1 MNMNVSKSKTK
12 IFAAIAILAMVVC
25 AFAIAIPSE
34 NVDAVTTPGNAENIS
49 SDILLSSITE
59 PGNYKLTADY
69 TLDEDDSIADGVK
82 IYTDGK
88 KITTNNNTLT
98 IRQGGVLNVNNGGML
113 VLTDIEEVEIR
124 GKVVVDTTGFV
135 NIATAEDT
143 GKYIGAG
150 GKAVVTSGTVEIVD
164 KESTGF
170 NVTLTS
176 DSTATLN
183 NYNLYTTDTITIS
196 QNATL
201 TITGIV
207 SPMGGDGG
215 KIVNNGTINF
225 SGSGKVTKTTI
236 DDSGTGTI
244 NGYLVGTDYGSAE
257 ALEINTDAVN
267 KDITINGTDNTD
279 YKLVSGGS
287 ISVAKGGQYSGTVTY
302 VYSDNKNPVETAYT
316 QSVDLVI
323 PTAAS
328 AIDNVVTIANNAL
341 AIVGTMDG
349 TKTTANVAIAGASVS
364 YVTGTVAAISVN
376 GVEIYGTIAAP
387 ISIPDNGKAVVP
399 NGQTLAFGNNAEITL
414 TEGTTE
420 TALYIYGSLE
430 KVSGVSSIKWIDNS
444 ASNTKVYCTTQN
456 AKSVNECVISKEN
469 VDSSEIYEV
478 DSQEDLEKY
487 NIPGTFVY
495 LNADITIDKYVEL
508 NGVTIYTNG
517 NDITVGGTT
526 SGTLVLNNCTIDRV
540 GADGT
545 TANVAGEYI
554 EVKDGSSM
562 QVNSSLLFIEVTA
575 GSGASIKTNNA
586 AVSYDNTSS
595 NVRVGYGTQFTFTGT
610 AVERIEVFGDL
621 IINSTVTVENDIL
634 VTVYNGG
641 TMTVNGS
648 ITFLGDADF
657 RAGSEVT
664 VAEGG
669 KIVAGD
675 RNGTSEIT
683 ANGKVTVAEGATFTV
698 FKASNTAVSL
708 NSLVISGTF
717 TVNGTM
723 NVNGQFSGQILD
735 KGAVTINGTA
745 VNDGSNASVK
755 IYDGVTL
762 TVSSVTGSM
771 DVVDDGI
778 VSINAA
784 LVQNGTS
791 KQSNGNKV
799 TITDAGG
806 ITVSEAVQ
814 DVFYTFNKVSHHD
827 YYSVMTVA
835 GTVSEGGSITVSQ
848 SANAIDVGEDD
859 EYSAY
864 VLIGDEGLV
873 LLESTDLTVSGA
885 LLVSGEVTA
894 VAENDIGISVG
905 NGGEL
910 TVTGKI
916 TARNEIANNGILNAV
931 YYYLAADTQ
940 ITYQRHIYTNFVDAN
955 AAASSAEG
963 KTITVYGTV
972 SVSADANIADGTT
985 VDMTR
990 GSVII
995 VPAGVTVIAESG
1007 CNVDNDYAM
1016 IDVDGTFTSMNYAEN
1031 LGRGEIRAD
1040 VVTVDGLSKTWTSL
1054 ASAIAE
1060 SSPGDVI
1067 EANGVIIITS
1077 DLTIPEGV
1085 TVITEYPLTVDD
1097 ATLTVL
1103 GTLEME
1109 MSAWNTVTQDGK
1121 DYSGLDVTG
1130 DDGDI
1135 VVGGVMAIETQGA
1148 AGTKYVGDDI
1158 DGAHYAIAD
1167 GAIVT
1172 NYVSNVAF
1180 AAQTVSGNVGLVGN
1194 VVIKGAVSAGDV
1206 EFSKGT
1212 NQNVYGII
1220 VQNHVF
1226 ADGEQVINTMFSF
1239 GSIGIGAGITFQV
1252 TGPAMASGSVSA
1264 PCGNGVADAVID
1276 ISRAQNVTIAST
1288 SQPTADGT
1296 DYDVILSGT
1305 ATFAGTVTV
1314 SAGEVSLGTMTVGGS
1329 NVLTVASGAILTIP
1343 SDGALTISGAD
1354 SYGTVPLVIAGT
1366 LVLQKANGIAM
1377 YYDAVKESY
1386 ATNTM
1391 SVSGTLTVDVRDAV
1405 LPAGLTTYVTGTLQ
1419 VSDDYAMTVNGKLV
1433 VGTPANSLGAA
1444 GVLSGN
1450 IGIAQNGAYILA
1462 YAGADL
1468 SGAKIVWNVA
1478 TNQSDA
1484 LVTTY
1489 NINGFAYA
1497 TVYAN
1502 SDVRVDA
1509 IFGTAAGKETITLIG
1524 LDTCYNWYASAEDA
1538 ERHIHDDE
1546 TGTVNSKKIGF
1557 YANVYAYF
1565 DDATVPGTISKDA
1578 GIILTIDGNV
1588 ITNNGAVMGGT
1599 GDSSFTTSFSLSVG
1613 THTIAWSERSGYTFA
1628 DVTVTFNG
1636 VAVENGGT
1644 ITITPDMQSYTIVV
1658 SGSEPSV
1665 AATGGDDGLGLT
1677 DYLLIVL
1684 VILIVVMAIMDAL
1697 RLMRI

>member
-12 IFAAIAILAMVVC
+12 LFAAIAILAMVVC

-34 NVDAVTTPGNAENIS
+34 NVDAVTTPGDAEDIS
-49 SDILLSSITE
+49 SGIPLSSITE
-59 PGNYKLTADY
+59 PGDYKLTADY
-69 TLDEDDSIADGVK
+69 TLNENDSIANGVN

-98 IRQGGVLNVNNGGML
+98 IKQGGVLNVNNGGML
-113 VLTDIEEVEIR
+113 VLTAITQIEIQ

-176 DSTATLN
+176 GSTATLN
-183 NYNLYTTDTITIS
+183 NYDLYTTDTITIS

-207 SPMGGDGG
+207 SLTGGDDG

-225 SGSGKVTKTTI
+225 SGSGKISNSNV
-236 DDSGTGTI
+236 DGNGAI

-267 KDITINGTDNTD
+267 VAITINGTDNTD

-302 VYSDNKNPVETAYT
+302 VYSDNQNPVETAYT

-328 AIDNVVTIANNAL
+328 AINGVVTIDNNAL
-341 AIVGTMDG
+341 VIAGTMDG
-349 TKTTANVAIAGASVS
+349 TNTTANVAIAGASVS
-364 YVTGTVAAISVN
+364 DVIGTAAAISVN

-387 ISIPDNGKAVVP
+387 ISIPENGKAVVP
-399 NGQTLAFGNNAEITL
+399 NGQTLAFGNNAKITL

-456 AKSVNECVISKEN
+456 AKSVNECVTSKNN

-495 LNADITIDKYVEL
+495 LNANITIDKYVEL

-517 NDITVGGTT
+517 KDIIVGGTT

-545 TANVAGEYI
+545 TASVAGEYI

-708 NSLVISGTF
+708 NSLVIGGTF

-745 VNDGSNASVK
+745 VNNGSNASVK

-1054 ASAIAE
+1054 ASAIAG

-1135 VVGGVMAIETQGA
+1135 VVGGVMAIKTQGA

-1377 YYDAVKESY
+1377 YYDAVNESY

-1538 ERHIHDDE
+1538 EKHIHGNE

-1565 DDATVPGTISKDA
+1565 NDATVPGTISKDA

-1588 ITNNGAVMGGT
+1588 ITNNGADMGGT

-1613 THTIAWSERSGYTFA
+1613 THTISWSERSGYTFA

-1665 AATGGDDGLGLT
+1665 ATTGGDDGLGLT

-1684 VILIVVMAIMDAL
+1684 VVLIVVMAIMVAL
-1697 RLMRI
+1697 RLMRS

>member
-1 MNMNVSKSKTK
+1 MNMNMNEKGRQTK
-12 IFAAIAILAMVVC
+12 LLAAIAILAMVVC
-25 AFAIAIPSE
+25 AFAVAMPSE
-34 NVDAVTTPGNAENIS
+34 DVDAEATPSDAIGVTSEEIAGWVNNTTGKFKLTENWI
-49 SDILLSSITE
+49 LSSEGVI
-59 PGNYKLTADY
+59 PAGV
-69 TLDEDDSIADGVK
+69 TL
-82 IYTDGK
+82 YTDGK
-88 KITTNNNTLT
+88 TIDASSHKLTVNGNLYVNGTGGTL
-98 IRQGGVLNVNNGGML
+98 IIKGMDDEDC
-113 VLTDIEEVEIR
+113 VFS
-124 GKVVVDTTGFV
+124 KVVVDTNGTV
-135 NIATAEDT
+135 KVDT
-143 GKYIGAG
+143 TTFIGSEG
-150 GKAVVTSGTVEIVD
+150 YLKVTSGTLEIAD
-164 KESTGF
+164 KSNSDGF
-170 NVTLTS
+170 TITLTQ
-176 DSTATLN
+176 DSEATLGTYETFYLN
-183 NYNLYTTDTITIS
+183 TMTVS
-196 QNATL
+196 QGATL
-201 TITGIV
+201 TVTGAVTVNGGTGSDKVIT
-207 SPMGGDGG
+207 
-215 KIVNNGTINF
+215 NNGTINF
-225 SGSGKVTKTTI
+225 SGTGKISSSNV
-236 DDSGTGTI
+236 DGNGAI
-244 NGYLVGTDYGSAE
+244 NGYLVGADYGSAK
-257 ALEINTDAVN
+257 ALSIDVN
-267 KDITINGTDNTD
+267 SIGNAITIYGTDNTN
-279 YKLVSGGS
+279 YQLVSGGS
-287 ISVAKGGQYSGTVTY
+287 ISVAEGGQYSGTVTY
-302 VYSDNKNPVETAYT
+302 VYSDNQNPVETAYT

-328 AIDNVVTIANNAL
+328 AINDVVTIDNYAL
-341 AIVGTMDG
+341 AIAGTMD
-349 TKTTANVAIAGASVS
+349 TTTANVAIAGASVS
-364 YVTGTVAAISVN
+364 DVTGTAVAISVN

-387 ISIPDNGKAVVP
+387 ISIPENGKAVVP
-399 NGQTLAFGNNAEITL
+399 NGQTLAFGNNAKITL
-414 TEGTTE
+414 TGDTAE

-456 AKSVNECVISKEN
+456 AKSVNECVTSKDN

-517 NDITVGGTT
+517 KDIIVGGTT

-545 TANVAGEYI
+545 TASVASEYI
-554 EVKDGSSM
+554 EVKNGSSM

-657 RAGSEVT
+657 RTGSEVT

-708 NSLVISGTF
+708 NSLVIGGTF

-745 VNDGSNASVK
+745 VNNGSNASVK

-1054 ASAIAE
+1054 ASAIAG

-1264 PCGNGVADAVID
+1264 PCGDGETDAVID
-1276 ISRAQNVTIAST
+1276 IGRAQNVTIAST

-1296 DYDVILSGT
+1296 DYDVFLSGT

-1314 SAGEVSLGTMTVGGS
+1314 STGEVSLGTMTVGGS

-1343 SDGALTISGAD
+1343 SDGALTISGTD
-1354 SYGTVPLVIAGT
+1354 SYGTVPLAIAGT

-1377 YYDAVKESY
+1377 YYDADDDKY

-1538 ERHIHDDE
+1538 ERHIHGNE

-1588 ITNNGAVMGGT
+1588 ITNNGADMGGT

-1613 THTIAWSERSGYTFA
+1613 THTISWSERSGYTFA

-1684 VILIVVMAIMDAL
+1684 VVLIVVMAIMVAL
-1697 RLMRI
+1697 RLMRS

>member
-1 MNMNVSKSKTK
+1 MNMNMKEKGRQTRLL
-12 IFAAIAILAMVVC
+12 AAIAVLAMVVC
-25 AFAIAIPSE
+25 AFAVAMPSDD
-34 NVDAVTTPGNAENIS
+34 VDAVATPDSATGVTSE
-49 SDILLSSITE
+49 DIADATSGTF
-59 PGNYKLTADY
+59 KLTENW
-69 TLDEDDSIADGVK
+69 TLNADGV
-82 IYTDGK
+82 IPTGVTLYTDGK
-88 KITTNNNTLT
+88 TIDASGKKLT
-98 IRQGGVLNVNNGGML
+98 VNGVLYVNGTGGTLIISGMDDDNC
-113 VLTDIEEVEIR
+113 VFS
-124 GKVVVDTTGFV
+124 KVVVDTNGTVKVGTTTF
-135 NIATAEDT
+135 
-143 GKYIGAG
+143 IGSDG
-150 GKAVVTSGTVEIVD
+150 YLKVTSGTLEIAD
-164 KESTGF
+164 KSTSDGF
-170 NVTLTS
+170 TITLTENS
-176 DSTATLN
+176 EATLGEYSTYYLN
-183 NYNLYTTDTITIS
+183 TMTVS
-196 QNATL
+196 QGATL
-201 TITGIV
+201 TVTGAVTVYGGTVSDEVIT
-207 SPMGGDGG
+207 
-215 KIVNNGTINF
+215 NNGTINF
-225 SGSGKVTKTTI
+225 SGAGKISSSNV
-236 DDSGTGTI
+236 DGNGAI
-244 NGYLVGTDYGSAE
+244 NGYLVRTDYGSAE
-257 ALEINTDAVN
+257 ALEINADAIDKN
-267 KDITINGTDNTD
+267 ITIYGTDNTD
-279 YKLVSGGS
+279 YQLVSGGS
-287 ISVAKGGQYSGTVTY
+287 ISVAEGGQYSGTVTY
-302 VYSDNKNPVETAYT
+302 VYSDGRTPVECAYT

-323 PTAAS
+323 PTAAN
-328 AIDNVVTIANNAL
+328 AINNVVTIEGNTLKIA
-341 AIVGTMDG
+341 GTMDG
-349 TKTTANVAIAGASVS
+349 TNTTADVAIAGASVS
-364 YVTGTVAAISVN
+364 DVTGTAAAISVN

-387 ISIPDNGKAVVP
+387 ISIPADKKAVVP
-399 NGQTLAFGNNAEITL
+399 NGQTLAFGNNAKITL

-430 KVSGVSSIKWIDNS
+430 KVSGVTSIKWIDNS
-444 ASNTKVYCTTQN
+444 ALKTKVYCTTQN
-456 AKSVNECVISKEN
+456 AKSVNECVTSTTN
-469 VDSSEIYEV
+469 VDSNEIYSV
-478 DSQEDLEKY
+478 SSQEELEKY

-540 GADGT
+540 MANGT
-545 TANVAGEYI
+545 AASVAGEYI

-610 AVERIEVFGDL
+610 AVEKIEVFGDL

-669 KIVAGD
+669 KITAGD

-708 NSLVISGTF
+708 NSLIIGGTF

-723 NVNGQFSGQILD
+723 NMNGQFSGQILD

-745 VNDGSNASVK
+745 VEGGNASVK

-778 VSINAA
+778 VSINAT
-784 LVQNGTS
+784 LEENGTS

-814 DVFYTFNKVSHHD
+814 DVFYTVDKVSHHD

-864 VLIGDEGLV
+864 VLIGDEGLI
-873 LLESTDLTVSGA
+873 LLESTDLNVNGA

-916 TARNEIANNGILNAV
+916 TARDEIANNGILNAV
-931 YYYLAADTQ
+931 YYSLAADTQ

-955 AAASSAEG
+955 AAASSAEEN
-963 KTITVYGTV
+963 TITVYGTV
-972 SVSADANIADGTT
+972 SASADANIADGTT

-1016 IDVDGTFTSMNYAEN
+1016 IDVNGTFTSMNYAED

-1040 VVTVDGLSKTWTSL
+1040 VVTVDGPSKTWTSL
-1054 ASAIAE
+1054 ANAIAG

-1077 DLTIPEGV
+1077 GLTIPEGV
-1085 TVITEYPLTVDD
+1085 TVHTEYPLTVDD

-1109 MSAWNTVTQDGK
+1109 MSAWNTVTQDGT

-1135 VVGGVMAIETQGA
+1135 VVRGVMAIETQGA

-1167 GAIVT
+1167 GAIIT

-1180 AAQTVSGNVGLVGN
+1180 AAQTVSGNVGLVGD

-1212 NQNVYGII
+1212 NQNVYSII
-1220 VQNHVF
+1220 VQNHNF
-1226 ADGEQVINTMFSF
+1226 ADGDQVVNTMFSF
-1239 GSIGIGAGITFQV
+1239 GSIDIGAGITFQV
-1252 TGPAMASGSVSA
+1252 TSPAMASGSVSV
-1264 PCGNGVADAVID
+1264 PCGDGETDAVID
-1276 ISRAQNVTIAST
+1276 IGRAQNVTIVST

-1296 DYDVILSGT
+1296 DYDVFLSGT

-1343 SDGALTISGAD
+1343 SDGALTISEAD

-1377 YYDAVKESY
+1377 YYDAEDNSY

-1405 LPAGLTTYVTGTLQ
+1405 LPTGLTTYVTGTLQ

-1433 VGTPANSLGAA
+1433 VGIPADSLGAT

-1462 YAGADL
+1462 YAGTDL

-1509 IFGTAAGKETITLIG
+1509 IFGTAAGKETITLTG

-1538 ERHIHDDE
+1538 ERHTHSDNE
-1546 TGTVNSKKIGF
+1546 TDTVNSKKIGF

-1588 ITNNGAVMGGT
+1588 ITNNGADMGGT
-1599 GDSSFTTSFSLSVG
+1599 GDQSFTTSFSLSVG

-1636 VAVENGGT
+1636 VEVENGGT
-1644 ITITPDMQSYTIVV
+1644 ITITADMQSYTIVV

-1665 AATGGDDGLGLT
+1665 AATGDDGMGLT

-1684 VILIVVMAIMDAL
+1684 VILIVIMAIMVAL
-1697 RLMRI
+1697 RLMRS